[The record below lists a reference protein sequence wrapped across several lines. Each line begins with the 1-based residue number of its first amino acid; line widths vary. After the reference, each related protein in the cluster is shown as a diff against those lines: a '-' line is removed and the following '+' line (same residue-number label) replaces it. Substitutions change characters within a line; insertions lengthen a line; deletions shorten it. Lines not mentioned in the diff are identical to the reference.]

1 MKADQGQQFLS
12 AEIFSK
18 SDFWR
23 CQSVL
28 KLGEG
33 IFGEICMRNE
43 GKFGFFQVM
52 SS

>member
-1 MKADQGQQFLS
+1 
-12 AEIFSK
+12 
-18 SDFWR
+18 
-23 CQSVL
+23 L